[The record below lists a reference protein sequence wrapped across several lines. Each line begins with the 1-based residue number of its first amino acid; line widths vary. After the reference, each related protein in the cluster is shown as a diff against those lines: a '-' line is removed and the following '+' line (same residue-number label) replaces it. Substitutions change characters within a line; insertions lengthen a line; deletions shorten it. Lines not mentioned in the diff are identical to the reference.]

1 VIALR
6 NHLPLLHQGGGSY
19 SAIRRDWLCFC
30 LQRAA
35 EKSGYDRWWLV
46 EHIVS
51 SVICYLGT
59 TYQNNIITE
68 NHLGDIVLSVLQAI
82 GYAEVALHFQTLD
95 LPFELSLIDLAQEA
109 GAGYELSFFRLLK
122 ERVQPALSN
131 QASNLDFYGLKQC
144 VRHLQS
150 AKTWSRSCSE
160 LRNEIVEFLRAQL
173 LRADLQT
180 DILLTIR

>member
-1 VIALR
+1 MIALR

-19 SAIRRDWLCFC
+19 PAIRRDWLCFS

-35 EKSGYDRWWLV
+35 EKSGYDRWWPA
-46 EHIVS
+46 EHIAS
-51 SVICYLGT
+51 SVICYLET
-59 TYQNNIITE
+59 TYQNNVITT
-68 NHLGDIVLSVLQAI
+68 NHLGDLVLSVLQAI

-122 ERVQPALSN
+122 ERLQPALSN
-131 QASNLDFYGLKQC
+131 QASNLDFYGLKPC

-150 AKTWSRSCSE
+150 AKRWSRGCSE

-173 LRADLQT
+173 FRADLQT
-180 DILLTIR
+180 DILLTIQ

>member
-1 VIALR
+1 MIALR
-6 NHLPLLHQGGGSY
+6 DSLPLLRQSENEHCS
-19 SAIRRDWLCFC
+19 IRKEWICFC
-30 LQRAA
+30 LFRAA
-35 EKSGYDRWWLV
+35 EKAGYRRWWLA
-46 EHIVS
+46 EHIAS
-51 SVICYLGT
+51 SLICYFET
-59 TYQNNIITE
+59 TYQNNVITK
-68 NHLGDIVLSVLQAI
+68 NHLGAIVLSVLQAI
-82 GYAEVALHFQTLD
+82 GYAEVALHFQMLD

-122 ERVQPALSN
+122 ERLQPALSN

>member
-1 VIALR
+1 VIALG
-6 NHLPLLHQGGGSY
+6 NHLPLLHQGAESY

-35 EKSGYDRWWLV
+35 EKSGYDRWWLA
-46 EHIVS
+46 EHIAS
-51 SVICYLGT
+51 SVVCYLGT
-59 TYQNNIITE
+59 TYQNNVITE